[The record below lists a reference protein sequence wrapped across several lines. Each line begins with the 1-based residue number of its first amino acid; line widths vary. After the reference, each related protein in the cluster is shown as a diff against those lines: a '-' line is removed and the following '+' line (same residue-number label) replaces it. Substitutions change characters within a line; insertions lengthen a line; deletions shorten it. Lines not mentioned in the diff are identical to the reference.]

1 MPDDVQPLRRGIA
14 DTLLGAQLRRA
25 QRKMYERFEAWFRAD
40 EMTPLQFSILNL
52 IELNPQMSQ
61 KELASHMKVEPAS
74 FGESLARLE
83 SKGLIVR
90 SPDPRDRRAKMMRLT
105 PAGRRVLDRLVAE
118 IHDMERACAENLTEA
133 EQARLLQLLEKF
145 NR

>member
-1 MPDDVQPLRRGIA
+1 MADQPFRRGIT

-25 QRKMYERFEAWFRAD
+25 QRKMYEQFEAWFQAD

-52 IELNPQMSQ
+52 IELHPELTQ
-61 KELASHMKVEPAS
+61 KELASQMKVEPAS

-83 SKGLIVR
+83 NKGLIVR
-90 SPDPRDRRAKMMRLT
+90 NPDPRDRRAKMMRLT
-105 PAGRRVLDRLVAE
+105 PDGRRVLDRLIRE
-118 IHDMERACAENLTEA
+118 IHDMERACASNLTEA